1 MDLEKEQLADLGWAR
16 DVLEGMGDSDDN
28 RQHALWLARKI
39 ASNSATA
46 KVHTDASTLVHR
58 VESRCYLNPNTFC
71 FLRAQQEAR

>member
-1 MDLEKEQLADLGWAR
+1 MDLEKEQLADLGWAKN
-16 DVLEGMGDSDDN
+16 VLEGVGDSDDDQ
-28 RQHALWLARKI
+28 QHALWLARKI